1 MKSNTEVYSQWL
13 DSKVVLEP
21 THPPGGQLNHSTMM
35 ASFTAAEE
43 QDQECEY
50 DFNEE
55 IELVLEAREAV
66 YIHTSNIAVIMQN
79 KLDLI
84 KELKEKIEIL
94 EHHIQETEGGSDTTT
109 EDLNNAPSSKRR
121 VGQLT
126 PQRNPT
132 EPQVQTSDT
141 PDEKLPDIQ
150 DTTTGSVPDPI
161 TGEIEEYVIA
171 PEHDDYV
178 NSAFRLARYAA
189 DTWTS

>member
-50 DFNEE
+50 DFNTE
-55 IELVLEAREAV
+55 IESVKEAMQAV
-66 YIHTSNIAVIMQN
+66 SIHTSNISVIMQN

-84 KELKEKIEIL
+84 QELTEKNEIL
-94 EHHIQETEGGSDTTT
+94 EHHIQEIEGGSDTTT
-109 EDLNNAPSSKRR
+109 EDHAPSSKRT

-132 EPQVQTSDT
+132 EPQVRTPDT

-178 NSAFRLARYAA
+178 NSALRFARYAA